1 MIKFLVGLIL
11 GGYISAAVA
20 QKALNTRDPSG
31 WNYAP
36 DQYFYIV
43 GGMDD
48 SNVGHRLYVNKDG
61 KVRCE

>member
-1 MIKFLVGLIL
+1 MIRFLVGLLL
-11 GGYISAAVA
+11 GCAVSAATA
-20 QKALNTRDPSG
+20 QKALNGRDPAG
-31 WNYAP
+31 TLYAP
-36 DQYFYIV
+36 DQYFYIA